1 MADLDLGEGSGGIDD
16 DELDNLLAGTGD
28 FSLSQSLSL
37 SNHWGGGSGK
47 GAGLGGPDGGGGE
60 ISRQSLRAEAV
71 KDDLF
76 DI

>member
-1 MADLDLGEGSGGIDD
+1 MADLDLGEGGGGIDD

-28 FSLSQSLSL
+28 FSLSQPLSS

-47 GAGLGGPDGGGGE
+47 GAGLAGGDGGGGE
-60 ISRQSLRAEAV
+60 IPRQSIRVEAV